1 MATFWKRTFSTV
13 VLLALLGGSVF
24 LPYRAAS
31 GVFSVL
37 AILLSYAAV
46 YECSSMLNQGKFKMF
61 SKFSA
66 FALALTVLGMLAVP
80 EKAVFAILVF
90 LPMLWI
96 LILFTCNRP
105 DLLRAL
111 VSSIAS
117 YFLFLIPIFGVVC
130 AFKAH
135 PEDPVRWIL
144 LYLILV
150 TKAGDIGAY
159 VVGSLCNAITKGRN
173 HKLIPSVSPGKSWE
187 GCAGGLILSIIV
199 SCVVFPYCRFRFG
212 TAELNESWFAPVLF
226 GAVLYVFGAIGDLA
240 ESSIKRSCG
249 CKDSGRWL
257 PGIGGV
263 FDLVDSLMINAS
275 IFLIYFEYQVVY
287 HLSF

>member
-1 MATFWKRTFSTV
+1 METFWKRTFSTI
-13 VLLALLGGSVF
+13 VLLCLLGGSVF
-24 LPYRAAS
+24 LPYRFAHS
-31 GVFSVL
+31 VFAIL
-37 AILLSYAAV
+37 AILLSYAAAH
-46 YECSSMLNQGKFKMF
+46 ECSMMLNQGRFRGF

-66 FALALTVLGMLAVP
+66 FALALTAIAFLTVP
-80 EKAVFAILVF
+80 AKAVFVVLIF
-90 LPMLWI
+90 LAMLWV

-105 DLLRAL
+105 DMLRAL
-111 VSSIAS
+111 ISAVAS
-117 YFLFLIPIFGVVC
+117 YFLFVIPIWGVVC
-130 AFKAH
+130 AFQAH
-135 PEDPVRWIL
+135 PDDSVRWIL

-187 GCAGGLILSIIV
+187 GCAGGLLLSIVV
-199 SCVVFPYCRFRFG
+199 SCVVFPFCGFRFG
-212 TAELNESWFAPVLF
+212 ESDLAGSWVAPILF
-226 GAVLYVFGAIGDLA
+226 GAVLYVFGAIGDLS

-263 FDLVDSLMINAS
+263 FDLVDSLMINAA
-275 IFLIYFEYQVVY
+275 IFLIYYEWQIIQYSNF
-287 HLSF
+287 